1 MSEGSF
7 GTGELN
13 GTDAGKFSRVI
24 PLTMDKRY
32 GTAIQARWYRA
43 FFALEERDIC
53 LSGAFFISQEIA
65 SCEIKTLREDRTA
78 AELKDVA

>member
-1 MSEGSF
+1 MPEGSF

-13 GTDAGKFSRVI
+13 GTDAGKLSRVI

-43 FFALEERDIC
+43 FLALEDRH
-53 LSGAFFISQEIA
+53 LSQGRFLFHR
-65 SCEIKTLREDRTA
+65 KLRPV
-78 AELKDVA
+78 K